1 MGFIVNDKLIFIG
14 SFQLI
19 ISSLDSLIKN
29 LNEDNFK
36 YLSRKEQIRFS

>member
-1 MGFIVNDKLIFIG
+1 MGFIVNDKLSFIG